1 METRIAKIISAVL
14 HPLLIPTYSYI
25 ILLSL
30 KTYFAMIIPFE
41 ARWKIVLLV
50 FIITFM
56 LPAIFTYLLYWRGVI
71 KSLHME
77 TREER
82 TFPYLITAIF
92 FYLAYYMLNKL
103 QIAPVFSYFM
113 IGATFLLIIT
123 LVINLFWKIS
133 SHMVAMGAVMGAVT
147 GISLL
152 LVINLKL
159 LIMIIILVSGLVAY
173 SRLKL
178 NAHFPAQV
186 YAGFVLGAVV
196 MAGLAIIL

>member
-1 METRIAKIISAVL
+1 METRIAKIISAVF

-30 KTYFAMIIPFE
+30 KTYFAMIIPLE

-56 LPAIFTYLLYWRGVI
+56 LPALFSYLLYWRGVI
-71 KSLHME
+71 KSLHMK

-92 FYLAYYMLNKL
+92 FYLAYYMLSKL

-113 IGATFLLIIT
+113 IGATLLLIIT

-133 SHMVAMGAVMGAVT
+133 SHMVAMGAVT

-152 LVINLKL
+152 LAINLKL
-159 LIMIIILVSGLVAY
+159 LIIMIILVSGLVAY

-178 NAHFPAQV
+178 NAHFPVQV
-186 YAGFVLGAVV
+186 YAGFMLGVVV